1 MTSRPLGS
9 SSDTTADQ
17 SVSGPRAFR
26 QVDVFGSA
34 PLGGNPVAVV
44 HGAGGLDEA
53 TMAAFARWTNLSET
67 TFLLSP
73 TDAGA
78 DYRLRIFTPGGEL
91 PFAGHPTLGSA
102 HAWLEAGG
110 TPRSAGTLVQECG
123 AGLVTLRLGGGSAPR
138 EAGPSED
145 ASTDTSIRTGA
156 SPAPD
161 AYAAIAFAAPPLMRS
176 GPVDAETLAAAV
188 AALGLREDDVVA
200 SSWVDNGPG
209 WMGILVRDAALV
221 RSLTPDFS
229 AVGDLRLGVIGAY
242 PEAEAHIEHE
252 VTQAGD
258 AHAARPEHAE
268 GTSPASS
275 TYDPVR
281 PADYEVRAFVPGV
294 GVPEDPVT
302 GSLNAGLAQ
311 WLIGAG
317 IAPRRYTA
325 SQGTQVG
332 RTGIVGIEQVGEDIW
347 VSGSTRTVFTGTAD
361 LG

>member
-1 MTSRPLGS
+1 MTSRSPGSSPDAPTGGPLG
-9 SSDTTADQ
+9 
-17 SVSGPRAFR
+17 GPRAFR
-26 QVDVFGSA
+26 QVDVFGST

-44 HGAGGLDEA
+44 HDADGLDTA

-67 TFLLSP
+67 TFLLPP
-73 TDAGA
+73 TDAEA

-110 TPRSAGTLVQECG
+110 IPRTAGTLVQECG
-123 AGLVTLRLGGGSAPR
+123 AGLVTLRLGSGGTAP
-138 EAGPSED
+138 EAD
-145 ASTDTSIRTGA
+145 AT
-156 SPAPD
+156 
-161 AYAAIAFAAPPLMRS
+161 IAFAAPPLIRS
-176 GPVDAETLAAAV
+176 GPVDADELAVAV
-188 AALGLREDDVVA
+188 AALGLRDADVLA

-209 WMGILVRDAALV
+209 WMGILVHDAALV

-242 PEAEAHIEHE
+242 P
-252 VTQAGD
+252 QAAAPADRERRRAAD
-258 AHAARPEHAE
+258 AHASDPEPVTGAE
-268 GTSPASS
+268 PASGA
-275 TYDPVR
+275 YDPVR

-317 IAPRRYTA
+317 IAPSRYTA

-332 RTGIVGIEQVGEDIW
+332 RTGIVGIQQIGEDIW
-347 VSGSTRTVFTGTAD
+347 VSGTTRTVLTGTAE

>member
-17 SVSGPRAFR
+17 SVIGPRAFR

-44 HGAGGLDEA
+44 HGADGLDEA

-67 TFLLSP
+67 TFLLQP
-73 TDAGA
+73 TDPEA
-78 DYRLRIFTPGGEL
+78 DYRLRIFTPRGEL

-110 TPRSAGTLVQECG
+110 TPRTAGTLVQECG
-123 AGLVTLRLGGGSAPR
+123 AGLVTLRLGDGSTPH
-138 EAGPSED
+138 EADTSED
-145 ASTDTSIRTGA
+145 ASTDASIRTGA
-156 SPAPD
+156 SPAPE
-161 AYAAIAFAAPPLMRS
+161 AYATIAFSAPPLMRS
-176 GPVDAETLAAAV
+176 GPVDADELAV
-188 AALGLREDDVVA
+188 AVSALGLREDDVVA

-229 AVGDLRLGVIGAY
+229 AAGDLRLGVIGAY
-242 PEAEAHIEHE
+242 PEAGVHAEHDGAP
-252 VTQAGD
+252 AGD
-258 AHAARPEHAE
+258 AHPSPPERTAGAE
-268 GTSPASS
+268 S
-275 TYDPVR
+275 TTGAYDPVR

-317 IAPRRYTA
+317 VAPRRYTA

-332 RTGIVGIEQVGEDIW
+332 RTGIVGIEQIGEDIW
-347 VSGSTRTVFTGTAD
+347 VSGSTRTVLTGTAD